1 MPIAYS
7 EARVNANV
15 RATKG
20 HNGLAGGAKRSQ
32 PIMASV
38 MAEGA
43 VPKMPPSDIPMRM
56 AEIGAGEV
64 M

>member
-1 MPIAYS
+1 MPIAYR
-7 EARVNANV
+7 EARVSANV

-20 HNGLAGGAKRSQ
+20 HKGLAGGAKRSQ

-38 MAEGA
+38 IAEGA